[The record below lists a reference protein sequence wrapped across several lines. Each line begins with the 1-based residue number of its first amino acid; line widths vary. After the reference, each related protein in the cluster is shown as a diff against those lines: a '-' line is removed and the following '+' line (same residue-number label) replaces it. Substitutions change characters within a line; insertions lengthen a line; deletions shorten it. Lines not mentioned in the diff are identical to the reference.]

1 MVVTDTCCRSA
12 FLRSSS
18 SRKIRFLLEPCRC
31 CLKALACVTAA
42 RPFRR
47 TSECH
52 SHFHL
57 IIRARNAST
66 AVRPGCRRHNKS
78 PLENA
83 NDQPPGVDLGSNPS
97 GTSFLRLGKLLL
109 GSWQL
114 TGYATWYSRLHSQ
127 ISKNYGHGSKRTK
140 RASLLANVVR
150 KFFRFRIPSNCLLT
164 VAGV

>member
-1 MVVTDTCCRSA
+1 MLEKVFQTMTWMKMVVTDTCCRSA

-18 SRKIRFLLEPCRC
+18 SRKKRFLLEPCRC
-31 CLKALACVTAA
+31 CLKALAGVTAA

-52 SHFHL
+52 CHFHL

-83 NDQPPGVDLGSNPS
+83 DDQPRCGFRLKPVRYVLPS
-97 GTSFLRLGKLLL
+97 AR
-109 GSWQL
+109 Q
-114 TGYATWYSRLHSQ
+114 A
-127 ISKNYGHGSKRTK
+127 
-140 RASLLANVVR
+140 ASGLLAANRLRNLV
-150 KFFRFRIPSNCLLT
+150 FSFTQSNLEELR
-164 VAGV
+164 AWQQAK

>member
-1 MVVTDTCCRSA
+1 MKKTARGPKNSNSHSEQLYNQTCGISNTVINTLSPRFDRQTFRLRYLGTVFAHVALISRYKEAEVLEKVFYTMTWVKMVVTDTCCRSA

-18 SRKIRFLLEPCRC
+18 SRKRRFLLEPCRC

-66 AVRPGCRRHNKS
+66 AVRPDCRRHNKS

-83 NDQPPGVDLGSNPS
+83 NDQPPV
-97 GTSFLRLGKLLL
+97 
-109 GSWQL
+109 W
-114 TGYATWYSRLHSQ
+114 
-127 ISKNYGHGSKRTK
+127 I
-140 RASLLANVVR
+140 
-150 KFFRFRIPSNCLLT
+150 
-164 VAGV
+164 